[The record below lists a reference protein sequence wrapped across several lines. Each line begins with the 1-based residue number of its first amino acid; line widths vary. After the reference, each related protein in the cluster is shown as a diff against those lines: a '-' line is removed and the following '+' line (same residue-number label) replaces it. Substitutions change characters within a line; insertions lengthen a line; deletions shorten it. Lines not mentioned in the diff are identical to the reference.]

1 MINDSRETKQ
11 VNNYLVL
18 ITLRPTLR
26 KAFSS
31 PKMSLWLSAASAD
44 TRLFFQLPESSD
56 TFWKKREQ
64 SQDEEKQEGQSISS
78 FREQNSFIQCGAVC
92 LDARYH
98 LRRESAPLLAGL
110 CEAKKKVIQRNQV
123 KFHDVWAFLLP
134 PKETLSDP
142 C

>member
-64 SQDEEKQEGQSISS
+64 SQDEEKQEGESVSS
-78 FREQNSFIQCGAVC
+78 FRAQDSFIQMWC
-92 LDARYH
+92 
-98 LRRESAPLLAGL
+98 SLLA
-110 CEAKKKVIQRNQV
+110 CSFPSMK
-123 KFHDVWAFLLP
+123 
-134 PKETLSDP
+134 
-142 C
+142 